1 MFFKSSS
8 CKNAV
13 VGTSLE
19 NRRKDPIVENI
30 VTRISRISTP
40 RATLAAFALL
50 VVVMTGFGL
59 FVDGAAGMAE
69 GTTVANETATQPA
82 ETLQTCA
89 LPSHVPLVP
98 LVPVDRLTQGN
109 SHVHA

>member
-50 VVVMTGFGL
+50 VAVMTGFGL
-59 FVDGAAGMAE
+59 FVDGANTAE
-69 GTTVANETATQPA
+69 SATVANETATQPA

-98 LVPVDRLTQGN
+98 LVPVDRRTQGD